1 MSNNAP
7 LAQLTYHVSVMIWGN
22 QSPWKQL
29 APRLNHATRFRP
41 EDVVTDGKG
50 NILSMPT
57 LERKPCF
64 ARPEAVFRHGKR
76 KKKIPIRGGKIV
88 YSTNHQC
95 GSCPADVHEAC
106 VRIAYE
112 RVRSDQSMSQSFCAW
127 WDHCKQ
133 HCNGMPTC
141 TGSASQL
148 WGDFKRAIA
157 NRGPFA
163 NSNDAAVLDLQ
174 QQKQNAQREQWK
186 QQKRRQR
193 QFARERAQQAQQ
205 LPSEQFV
212 CNVIEERDCRAN
224 ALLAVLG
231 QSGQPP
237 SRAKVPSDKRESTA
251 TITANAW
258 ALRTILTASGR
269 NAQPGTVA
277 RLMTEHNLGA
287 GVPGPTLKERIK
299 RDLKRADECEK
310 DGLWKRFD
318 PDADL
323 ESYQT
328 IDDDTADELSDP
340 MQEID
345 FVLQELV
352 KMPAVFGSL

>member
-7 LAQLTYHVSVMIWGN
+7 LAQLTYHDSVMIWGN

-64 ARPEAVFRHGKR
+64 ARPEAVFRHGKLT
-76 KKKIPIRGGKIV
+76 KKIRLKDGRIV
-88 YSTNHQC
+88 DSTKHQC
-95 GSCPADVHEAC
+95 GSCPAGVREAC
-106 VRIAYE
+106 MLVASE
-112 RVRSDQSMSQSFCAW
+112 RVLSDPAIIQEFRAW
-127 WDHCKQ
+127 WNDCKR
-133 HCNGMPTC
+133 HFAGELTY
-141 TGSASQL
+141 TGLASHS

-174 QQKQNAQREQWK
+174 QQKQNAKREQWK
-186 QQKRRQR
+186 QQKRYQR
-193 QFARERAQQAQQ
+193 QLARERAQQAQQ

-212 CNVIEERDCRAN
+212 RNVIDERDRRAN

-258 ALRTILTASGR
+258 AVRTILTASGR

-287 GVPGPTLKERIK
+287 GVLGPTLKERIK
-299 RDLKRADECEK
+299 RDLKRAEDCEK
-310 DGLWKRFD
+310 DRIWKRFD

-323 ESYQT
+323 ENYLT
-328 IDDDTADELSDP
+328 IDDDTADELEDAIP
-340 MQEID
+340 EIES
-345 FVLQELV
+345 VLEELSE
-352 KMPAVFGSL
+352 MPAVLSSP